1 VKLDLEEAEMIRRQ
15 FIQFVTLAGVGGLTA
30 IGAVK
35 ADETK
40 TVTYRIKGFSCIT
53 CAVGLDTMLAR
64 HKGIVRSKSTY
75 PEGIAI
81 IDFHPSLITESSIKG
96 FISEMGFTVEE

>member
-1 VKLDLEEAEMIRRQ
+1 MIRRH
-15 FIQFVTLAGVGGLTA
+15 FIQLATLAGVSGLTA

-35 ADETK
+35 AGETR
-40 TVTYRIKGFSCIT
+40 TVTYHVKGFSCIT

-75 PEGIAI
+75 PEGIVA
-81 IDFHPSLITESSIKG
+81 IDFHPSMITESSIKG
-96 FISEMGFTVEE
+96 FISEMGFTVEG

>member
-1 VKLDLEEAEMIRRQ
+1 MIRRQ
-15 FIQFVTLAGVGGLTA
+15 FIQLATLAAVSGLTA

-35 ADETK
+35 GGEIK
-40 TVTYRIKGFSCIT
+40 SVTYQVKGFSCIT

-75 PEGIAI
+75 PEGVVI
-81 IDFHPSLITESSIKG
+81 IDFHPSLITESAIKG
-96 FISEMGFTVEE
+96 FISEMGFTVKG